1 MRGGPAVQ
9 HDGAE
14 LSAPA
19 QEQVTLRTSSSVS
32 GLEMLPS
39 AFLLS

>member
-1 MRGGPAVQ
+1 MHGGPAVR
-9 HDGAE
+9 HDRTE
-14 LSAPA
+14 LCVPA
-19 QEQVTLRTSSSVS
+19 QEQVTFRTSLPVS